1 MSLNTKTDVIKVGG
15 YTGSHIDKGVEE
27 YNKLEQLTHT
37 NNVLASAKSMEELR
51 KAYPNYF
58 GDVRGFL
65 QALTKYF

>member
-1 MSLNTKTDVIKVGG
+1 MFINVF
-15 YTGSHIDKGVEE
+15 
-27 YNKLEQLTHT
+27 NFFQN

-65 QALTKYF
+65 QALTKYL